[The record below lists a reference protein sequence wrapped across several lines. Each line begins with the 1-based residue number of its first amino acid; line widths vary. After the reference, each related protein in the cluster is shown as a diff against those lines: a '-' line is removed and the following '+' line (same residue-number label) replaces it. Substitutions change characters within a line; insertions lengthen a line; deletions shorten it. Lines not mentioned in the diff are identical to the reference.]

1 MTLSSMDN
9 ATKGYVVVPFFATAA
24 VFFLVFSILLVMTGS
39 QILGHYF
46 QPKVLAIVHTLALGW
61 GTMIIFGAAYQLVPV
76 IFEQTLFSPK
86 LALFSYFPLTVG
98 SCLLIHSFWNFRTDW
113 ILILG
118 GSLVCLASYIYF
130 LIIWMT
136 SKNHEKSFEFN
147 LFFMFSAFWLCFTT
161 TVGLLLAI
169 NLGHHYISKNHLDI
183 LKLHAHAGL
192 AGWFLQ
198 LILGAGAKMI
208 PMFVMG
214 KSIKRK
220 ALFISVTL
228 INTGL
233 IMFLV
238 HGYRNQVDYKLL
250 LCGTLILAGVI
261 SWGVFIQDCLKNR
274 LRKKIEIPI
283 KHSLLSIGSLFA
295 AFASLPLVIN
305 QESGNWIT
313 LYMVWIFLG
322 WITGIILG
330 MTFKT
335 LPFIIWNIQY
345 KNLNGMA
352 NVPMPKDLY
361 SHQLL
366 KVQYILF
373 LAGLSLTV
381 LAVGFKI
388 KWLITVS
395 SILWVLLSVS
405 YLMNVLKVLTHKR
418 KEEYGS

>member
-1 MTLSSMDN
+1 
-9 ATKGYVVVPFFATAA
+9 
-24 VFFLVFSILLVMTGS
+24 
-39 QILGHYF
+39 
-46 QPKVLAIVHTLALGW
+46 
-61 GTMIIFGAAYQLVPV
+61 
-76 IFEQTLFSPK
+76 
-86 LALFSYFPLTVG
+86 
-98 SCLLIHSFWNFRTDW
+98 
-113 ILILG
+113 
-118 GSLVCLASYIYF
+118 
-130 LIIWMT
+130 
-136 SKNHEKSFEFN
+136 
-147 LFFMFSAFWLCFTT
+147 
-161 TVGLLLAI
+161 
-169 NLGHHYISKNHLDI
+169 
-183 LKLHAHAGL
+183 
-192 AGWFLQ
+192 
-198 LILGAGAKMI
+198 
-208 PMFVMG
+208 
-214 KSIKRK
+214 
-220 ALFISVTL
+220 
-228 INTGL
+228 
-233 IMFLV
+233 MFLV

-373 LAGLSLTV
+373 LASLSLTV
-381 LAVGFKI
+381 LAVVFKI

-395 SILWVLLSVS
+395 SILWVFLSVS
-405 YLMNVLKVLTHKR
+405 YLLNVLKVLTHKR